1 MSPLTRDEIR
11 FFKREGYLIKRSVLD
26 PELMARARE
35 RKWEGAPAR
44 MKRDDPSTWF
54 GPFRP
59 DEEHGEE
66 CENCRIGFTWKYR
79 EPAREPW
86 IVAMLATDPVI
97 FGWVQQLLGRHEVET
112 PERIRGI
119 YCRLP
124 MGDLPP
130 RPTVCHCD
138 VTPDRLH
145 STPLEELLAP
155 GLGMVGLIAD
165 IPPSGGAF
173 TVWPCTH
180 RIIHDLLRDTEGLAR
195 NAAYMRR
202 IVEFNADPRVE
213 VYGAAGRYPHLA
225 PAAGAHRGLEPV
237 AADPASRIGVVR
249 LPQTRGHVHRAEPL
263 LRRHVAGVV
272 ARGAHIVR

>member
-1 MSPLTRDEIR
+1 MNPLSRDEIR
-11 FFKREGYLIKRSVLD
+11 FFKREGYLIKRGVLD

-44 MKRDDPSTWF
+44 MQRDDPTTWF

-86 IVAMLATDPVI
+86 IVAMLATNPVV
-97 FGWVQQLLGRHEVET
+97 FGWAAQLLGQHEVKT

-138 VTPDRLH
+138 VTPNRLH
-145 STPLEELLAP
+145 STPLEKLLAP
-155 GLGMVGLIAD
+155 GLGVVGLIAD
-165 IPPSGGAF
+165 IPPSG
-173 TVWPCTH
+173 
-180 RIIHDLLRDTEGLAR
+180 RSS
-195 NAAYMRR
+195 
-202 IVEFNADPRVE
+202 
-213 VYGAAGRYPHLA
+213 
-225 PAAGAHRGLEPV
+225 RGL
-237 AADPASRIGVVR
+237 I
-249 LPQTRGHVHRAEPL
+249 
-263 LRRHVAGVV
+263 
-272 ARGAHIVR
+272 